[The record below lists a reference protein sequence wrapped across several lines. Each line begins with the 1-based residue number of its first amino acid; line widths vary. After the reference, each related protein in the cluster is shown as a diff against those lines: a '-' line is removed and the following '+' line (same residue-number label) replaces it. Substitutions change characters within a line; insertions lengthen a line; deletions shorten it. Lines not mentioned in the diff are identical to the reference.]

1 MAVNYTVC
9 VDNEATTTSVDMSV
23 ATNNHSYSYT
33 DSYGCDV
40 LEVKRTATFTC
51 SEPSDEAF
59 TIYYTYLES
68 KMVDF
73 EVEYTDLT
81 RTASVQMP
89 AGVTTFTTDVLYTK
103 RVICPYEF
111 DGSAPR

>member
-33 DSYGCDV
+33 DHLGCDV
-40 LEVKRTATFTC
+40 LEVLRTATFTC
-51 SEPSDEAF
+51 SVPSDEDF
-59 TIYYTYLES
+59 SIYYTYLES

-81 RTASVQMP
+81 RTASVTMP
-89 AGVTTFTTDVLYTK
+89 AGATTFTADVLYTK
-103 RVICPYEF
+103 RVICSYET
-111 DGSAPR
+111 DGGMPR